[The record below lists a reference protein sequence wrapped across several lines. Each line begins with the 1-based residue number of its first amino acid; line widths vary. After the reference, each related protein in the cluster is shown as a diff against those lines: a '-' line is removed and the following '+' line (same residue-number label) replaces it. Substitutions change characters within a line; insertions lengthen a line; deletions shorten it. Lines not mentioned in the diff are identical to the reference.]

1 MEKKATRNK
10 HIQQSDQIEKMQTED
25 KSKRYR
31 ARRYLLLPMGNV
43 KKLLNGSNQRVRL
56 ITSSLLYTTGQ
67 EISFG

>member
-1 MEKKATRNK
+1 MEKEATRNK

-31 ARRYLLLPMGNV
+31 ARQYLLLQMRNV

-56 ITSSLLYTTGQ
+56 ITSSLLYTMGQ
-67 EISFG
+67 VISFG

>member
-1 MEKKATRNK
+1 MEKEATRNK

-31 ARRYLLLPMGNV
+31 ARQYLLLPMRNV

>member
-1 MEKKATRNK
+1 MEKEATRNK

-31 ARRYLLLPMGNV
+31 AMQYLLLPMRNV